1 MELDWSRAYIEKD
14 FSISIWGEL
23 AAVTIKEKA
32 TNKPSAHWFTY
43 NAGATP
49 TPTPTP
55 EPTPTPTPESCTA

>member
-23 AAVTIKEKA
+23 AAVTIKEKG
-32 TNKPSAHWFTY
+32 TDKSSAHWFTY
-43 NAGATP
+43 DAGAIP
-49 TPTPTP
+49 IP

>member
-1 MELDWSRAYIEKD
+1 MELDWSRTYIEKD

-43 NAGATP
+43 DAGATP
-49 TPTPTP
+49 TP
-55 EPTPTPTPESCTA
+55 